1 MAGVGRV
8 KCTSAPGHIAS
19 HQCRP
24 TNTDEACGTNRIK
37 TAPADCCGG
46 WQRAHVRRPWQAG
59 SRRSSLLSACPCLIV
74 TSWGKR
80 FPAPVKRCRLLLLL
94 LLLIQLYLYSL
105 PTPVPLLVPKK
116 RTCFCCPSSC
126 PSLCFF
132 FLILL
137 PTACCLLPAEIQ
149 LVRQWSLSLCQA
161 NATLKWQIAPY

>member
-74 TSWGKR
+74 TSRGKR
-80 FPAPVKRCRLLLLL
+80 FPAPAKRCRLRLLLL
-94 LLLIQLYLYSL
+94 LLLIQLCLYSL
-105 PTPVPLLVPKK
+105 PTPVPPLVPKK
-116 RTCFCCPSSC
+116 RACFCCPSSC
-126 PSLCFF
+126 PPLSVFSSSSSCR
-132 FLILL
+132 L
-137 PTACCLLPAEIQ
+137 PTACCLP
-149 LVRQWSLSLCQA
+149 RF
-161 NATLKWQIAPY
+161 N